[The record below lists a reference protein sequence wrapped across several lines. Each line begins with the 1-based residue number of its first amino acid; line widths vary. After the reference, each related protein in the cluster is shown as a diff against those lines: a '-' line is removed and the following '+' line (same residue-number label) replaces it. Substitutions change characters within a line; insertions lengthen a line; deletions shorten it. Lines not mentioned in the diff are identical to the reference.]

1 MLSLLKQQKELQ
13 RSRMHCMPEH
23 AEYARANS
31 SMLRHTT
38 AFARLEGF
46 LSIFSSLK
54 TEQLKS
60 KKRSS

>member
-1 MLSLLKQQKELQ
+1 MLSLLKQAKELL

-23 AEYARANS
+23 AGYARANS

-38 AFARLEGF
+38 AFARLKGF
-46 LSIFSSLK
+46 ISTFSSLK

>member
-31 SMLRHTT
+31 ACCGTT